1 MIIPLFIYR
10 VLNHPRWCRISSIN
24 SMFVSGMVHMPSA
37 KLFVSPGVCWASQ
50 PFKRQASQGTLQRV
64 YPMGCWSVNKRGGP
78 LCFDGSLM
86 WLISSDKNKQ
96 TFWGL
101 ESNNKNWTKMLKK
114 RGSPLSFFWTLWS
127 RMKACHVMQL
137 VVNRW
142 SSLLNLPALRSKAN
156 SSVEAE
162 MFFLFTSM
170 ISLKNPPGK
179 LPNDMFLTT
188 RSIWVGSTILVWTMV
203 MVGKCWWKKEFSQWK
218 SIDPTSL
225 MDRAWITDSKYFQTL

>member
-1 MIIPLFIYR
+1 
-10 VLNHPRWCRISSIN
+10 
-24 SMFVSGMVHMPSA
+24 MPSA

-64 YPMGCWSVNKRGGP
+64 YPMGCWCVNKRGRAP
-78 LCFDGSLM
+78 MFWWIFDVINFFG
-86 WLISSDKNKQ
+86 KNKL

-101 ESNNKNWTKMLKK
+101 ESNNKNWTNMLKK

-162 MFFLFTSM
+162 MCFLFTSM

-179 LPNDMFLTT
+179 LSNDMFLTT
-188 RSIWVGSTILVWTMV
+188 RSIWVGSTILVWAMV
-203 MVGKCWWKKEFSQWK
+203 MVGKCWWKKDFSQWK
-218 SIDPTSL
+218 SIDRTSL
-225 MDRAWITDSKYFQTL
+225 IHGAWITDSKYFQTL